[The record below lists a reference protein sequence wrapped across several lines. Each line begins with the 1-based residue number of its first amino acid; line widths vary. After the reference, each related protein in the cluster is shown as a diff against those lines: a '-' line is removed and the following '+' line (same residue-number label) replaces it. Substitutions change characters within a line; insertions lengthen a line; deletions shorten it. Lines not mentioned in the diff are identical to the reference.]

1 MAQITVTKAINSGYN
16 VSFSSRT
23 ASSSIPKT
31 NAIITQKT
39 IAAIIAPVFF
49 FLFLSKAVN
58 LFLHALSKRNFAGLQ
73 KSYLFNR
80 NRQLSQKFNFFKLT
94 NILDCV
100 ITISIL
106 RIPFRT
112 QETFI
117 FIEADIFLSDT
128 NQLFNL
134 INFYLL
140 TSRYIIS

>member
-1 MAQITVTKAINSGYN
+1 MDMRFSELIEARRSVRKYAKAEISKDEMTKIVEEAL
-16 VSFSSRT
+16 
-23 ASSSIPKT
+23 
-31 NAIITQKT
+31 NAPSWKNTET
-39 IAAIIAPVFF
+39 
-49 FLFLSKAVN
+49 
-58 LFLHALSKRNFAGLQ
+58 
-73 KSYLFNR
+73 LFNR

-134 INFYLL
+134 INFHLL